1 MTVVQLLMVVVGD
14 FGDGGGDGSSYGFP
28 QFSPNVTL
36 ILSWPLV
43 SNGQLTA
50 GLNVSKI
57 AILPYWVCYLSRE
70 EHGVPNPF

>member
-36 ILSWPLV
+36 ILS
-43 SNGQLTA
+43 
-50 GLNVSKI
+50 
-57 AILPYWVCYLSRE
+57 
-70 EHGVPNPF
+70 